1 MNAASESGFSLIE
14 VIAAL
19 GIFSIAALGLIKL
32 NNETL
37 RGAGHLSAR
46 AIAELE
52 ASSQM
57 ADAMTNP
64 DMRAG
69 SRSGSSVQRGK
80 TLAWSTSISPTNVAK
95 IKLIEVSISDPQS
108 GQVYVRVQALKAGDE

>member
-32 NNETL
+32 NSETL

-69 SRSGSSVQRGK
+69 SRSGSSVQRGQ